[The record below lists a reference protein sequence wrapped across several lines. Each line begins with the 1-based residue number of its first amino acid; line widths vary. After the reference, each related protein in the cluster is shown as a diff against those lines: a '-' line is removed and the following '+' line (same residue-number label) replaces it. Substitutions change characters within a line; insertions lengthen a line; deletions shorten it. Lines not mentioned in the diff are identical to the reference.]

1 MFYIIVGS
9 DKCGTSALA
18 HHLKLHPEINCTN
31 LELDYF
37 SKNKRYYNISKELYE
52 KMLKSEININDFYN
66 DYNKNI
72 NPQKDL
78 NEEYFIFVKNNI
90 NSNSKKNI
98 HGEKSPSYMV
108 LYKAIDRIHENYSNI
123 KILISLREP
132 VKRLYSSYTHLKTY
146 IEIELSFLELIKE
159 QEKNTDYI
167 DSDVFM
173 LQYSNFKKQSLE
185 NTLQRGFYINYIE
198 YIYSKFP
205 KENIYICIQEEFLKN
220 PLEEYNKLYKF
231 LGAKELTQE
240 EFKFDTN
247 VNKGKYKEPISDED
261 FKYTYNIYKEY
272 NEKLYKFL
280 GRRIESW
287 DEIYQKY
294 GLI

>member
-1 MFYIIVGS
+1 MFYLIVGVE
-9 DKCGTSALA
+9 KCGTTSLCR
-18 HHLKLHPEINCTN
+18 HFNLHPQISCFDEYNF
-31 LELDYF
+31 F
-37 SKNKRYYNISKELYE
+37 SKNKNYSHGIE
-52 KMLKSEININDFYN
+52 KYMKTIK
-66 DYNKNI
+66 NKKPI
-72 NPQKDL
+72 YGD
-78 NEEYFIFVKNNI
+78 
-90 NSNSKKNI
+90 
-98 HGEKSPSYMV
+98 KSPSYFCII
-108 LYKAIDRIHENYSNI
+108 KAIDRIYENFPYV
-123 KILISLREP
+123 KLIIMLREP
-132 VKRLYSSYTHLKTY
+132 ISRLYSSFNFMYEIYKKQINRDFTFNNIVNTYYTGK
-146 IEIELSFLELIKE
+146 EIENVEDLFMNDNNTNY
-159 QEKNTDYI
+159 EKININDEIPKWTSI
-167 DSDVFM
+167 NM
-173 LQYSNFKKQSLE
+173 
-185 NTLQRGFYINYIE
+185 GFYINYIE

-240 EFKFDTN
+240 EFNFDTTI
-247 VNKGKYKEPISDED
+247 NKGNYKEPISDED